1 MVIWLTDNENM
12 RNCSHGPFQ
21 EADISSVKLGR
32 DVELCEDNELGG
44 RSEQVGWDE
53 VEKELAADNELGG
66 LGRSISANSSS
77 NKSLQIQFY
86 ATAN

>member
-12 RNCSHGPFQ
+12 RNHSHGPSQ

-32 DVELCEDNELGG
+32 DVELCDDNELGG
-44 RSEQVGWDE
+44 RSAQVGWDE
-53 VEKELAADNELGG
+53 VDKELAADNEPGG
-66 LGRSISANSSS
+66 RRCSISAYSGLNQM
-77 NKSLQIQFY
+77 LLIQFF